1 MITLDY
7 RTLNPRW
14 GYSGLYF
21 NSWKVIHSPLGIFQT
36 LHITGISLL
45 LDKESFQSTSSL
57 ITSKTHGPTKVV
69 FIITAPYKAWRST
82 SKT

>member
-7 RTLNPRW
+7 RTLNPV
-14 GYSGLYF
+14 GDIAAYISILG
-21 NSWKVIHSPLGIFQT
+21 KVIHSPLGIFQT

-45 LDKESFQSTSSL
+45 LDKESFQSTSSPTR
-57 ITSKTHGPTKVV
+57 IETHGPTKVV
-69 FIITAPYKAWRST
+69 FVITAPYKAWSST